1 MHIFCFKQSF
11 QLYHDNMG
19 YQKKFRGSESWDLL
33 RCHEF
38 LGGFCEDGRWLSQDL
53 DQRFWGEKSLGHM
66 VFRWNGREGGGVN
79 HRQRSVGLFRLT
91 SLSNSRKRRHQK
103 SFQEV
108 HFTLWDSF
116 SLLIIQPWV
125 HALKYPIVKYIW
137 PYGTA
142 NRGRVNI
149 FFERSPKQSH
159 ETFEMSNK
167 VPNNKTPWF
176 GYVDSLIVRYLR
188 FRKYVRLFVSSWSKD
203 IVFKSSLFRMR
214 TYYLVAYLSAEN
226 VRLLIFSREEA

>member
-1 MHIFCFKQSF
+1 MGWKEFGSYGF
-11 QLYHDNMG
+11 QVERKG
-19 YQKKFRGSESWDLL
+19 
-33 RCHEF
+33 
-38 LGGFCEDGRWLSQDL
+38 
-53 DQRFWGEKSLGHM
+53 
-66 VFRWNGREGGGVN
+66 GGGVN

-108 HFTLWDSF
+108 HFTLWDSV

-125 HALKYPIVKYIW
+125 HALKYPIVKHIW

-188 FRKYVRLFVSSWSKD
+188 FRKYVRLFVSSWNKD
-203 IVFKSSLFRMR
+203 IVFKSSLFRMK

-226 VRLLIFSREEA
+226 VRLLIFFTGRS

>member
-1 MHIFCFKQSF
+1 MGWKEFGSYGF
-11 QLYHDNMG
+11 QVER
-19 YQKKFRGSESWDLL
+19 K
-33 RCHEF
+33 
-38 LGGFCEDGRWLSQDL
+38 GG
-53 DQRFWGEKSLGHM
+53 
-66 VFRWNGREGGGVN
+66 GGGVN

-91 SLSNSRKRRHQK
+91 SLNNSRKRRHQK

-108 HFTLWDSF
+108 HFTLWDSV

-125 HALKYPIVKYIW
+125 HALKYPIVKHIW

-176 GYVDSLIVRYLR
+176 RYVDSLIVRYLR

-203 IVFKSSLFRMR
+203 IVFKSSLFRMKK
-214 TYYLVAYLSAEN
+214 YYLVVYLSAEN
-226 VRLLIFSREEA
+226 VRVLIFFTGRS